1 METISGV
8 ETVKASAV
16 EPQWIRK
23 WDNQLAAYV
32 KAAFRTTA
40 IGTVANGG
48 VTFVSKLVT
57 VATMWLG
64 ARLVID
70 GQLTVGQLIA
80 FNMLSGNVAGPVMR
94 LAQLWTDFQQV
105 GISMQRLG
113 DILNT
118 RTEVHTPR
126 PALPPV
132 QGGIEFDR
140 VEFRYRPGGARR
152 CAACRCGC
160 SRARPWAS
168 SAVRARARAR

>member
-1 METISGV
+1 M
-8 ETVKASAV
+8 
-16 EPQWIRK
+16 
-23 WDNQLAAYV
+23 
-32 KAAFRTTA
+32 
-40 IGTVANGG
+40 
-48 VTFVSKLVT
+48 
-57 VATMWLG
+57 
-64 ARLVID
+64 ID

-140 VEFRYRPGGARR
+140 SSSVTGPARSR
-152 CAACRCGC
+152 CAASLRVQPGE
-160 SRARPWAS
+160 
-168 SAVRARARAR
+168 AVGIVGRSGSARAR